1 MQSINIKIETGS
13 VEDDVLLEETKSNEE
28 QISARKIES
37 AVKILLKPVNEKP
50 VSIAQK
56 LSVLKLE
63 DLPVSKT

>member
-50 VSIAQK
+50 VSIA
-56 LSVLKLE
+56 
-63 DLPVSKT
+63 

>member
-63 DLPVSKT
+63 DLPASKT